1 MSSVRSPRQA
11 APPDQRRAAALCLRR
26 KRGRWQ
32 LLLVTTRSGRP
43 TLPKG
48 RIEAGEA
55 PAEAALR
62 EAGEEAGVRGVVS
75 GHVGSWRHGGARQ
88 HVEGYVVTVRKT
100 GRPHRDERW
109 RTVRW
114 VDVEQAADQLARRC
128 VRRTDRRAL
137 RAALENATSLVA
149 S

>member
-1 MSSVRSPRQA
+1 MATAHPPRGRASSDR
-11 APPDQRRAAALCLRR
+11 RRAAALCLRR

-48 RIEAGEA
+48 RIEAGEKA
-55 PAEAALR
+55 AETALR
-62 EAGEEAGVRGVVS
+62 EAAEEAGVRGVVT
-75 GHVGSWRHGGARQ
+75 GHVGSWRHGDARQ
-88 HVEGYVVTVRKT
+88 HVEGYVVRVRET
-100 GRPHRDERW
+100 ARPHPSERW

-114 VDVEQAADQLARRC
+114 VDVEKATEQLARRC
-128 VRRTDRRAL
+128 VRRSDREAL
-137 RAALENATSLVA
+137 RSALASATDLVA